1 MPLGAKALAPDIG
14 GVLEC
19 GGGIAAHGVERDRE
33 IGALV
38 LEQQRH
44 VSRRGVA
51 IGDRRQRLDV
61 DLDQA
66 QRIFGDPG
74 GIGEHEGEDLAD
86 IAHLAFGD
94 HRLPERLEIRQWLQP
109 HGNARHA
116 VADILGRDHAVHAGK
131 RAGSGIVDRAD
142 AAMGDGAAQERRV
155 QHVLAREIVDIL
167 SAAAEEAEIFEAFDR
182 AADERVDRSHLC
194 SRARSPASSLWP

>member
-14 GVLEC
+14 GVPEC
-19 GGGIAAHGVERDRE
+19 GGGITEDRMELDCE

-38 LEQQRH
+38 LEQQCCIL
-44 VSRRGVA
+44 RGRVA
-51 IGDRRQRLDV
+51 VGDRRQRFDI
-61 DLDQA
+61 DFDQP
-66 QRIFGDPG
+66 QCILGNPG
-74 GIGEHEGEDLAD
+74 GIGEHEGEHLAD
-86 IAHLAFGD
+86 VAHLGLGD
-94 HRLPERLEIRQWLQP
+94 HRLPERFEIRQRLQP

-116 VADILGRDHAVHAGK
+116 VADILRGEHAMHAGK
-131 RAGSGIVDRAD
+131 RAGGGNVDRAD

-155 QHVLAREIVDIL
+155 QHVLACEIVDIL
-167 SAAAEEAEIFEAFDR
+167 PAATEKAEIFEAFDR